1 MKYVIPNDAI
11 KAFKKSLDLTI
22 KCFDL
27 MQDILKKN
35 INLLELTY
43 TGSLKEDAVLEIQ
56 SHYLDLVKLTINNLK
71 NLRQDVSRINS
82 KFCTS

>member
-27 MQDILKKN
+27 MQDRLKKN

-71 NLRQDVSRINS
+71 NLRQDVIRINS
-82 KFCTS
+82 K

>member
-27 MQDILKKN
+27 MQDRLKKN

-43 TGSLKEDAVLEIQ
+43 TGSLK
-56 SHYLDLVKLTINNLK
+56 
-71 NLRQDVSRINS
+71 
-82 KFCTS
+82 